1 MADKDKQETGKS
13 QAEGNEQTGSGGESV
28 INTVARTVGSAIGVV
43 ASGTSKVLK
52 AVEGEGRETKSKRQS
67 PAGDKLSER
76 RKANKKK
83 KRAAHKRKL
92 RRSSSRG

>member
-1 MADKDKQETGKS
+1 MADIKEKGKES
-13 QAEGNEQTGSGGESV
+13 QAEGDEQSGAADDTV
-28 INTVARTVGSAIGVV
+28 INTVARTVGSAMGVV
-43 ASGTSKVLK
+43 ASGTAKVLK
-52 AVEGEGRETKSKRQS
+52 TVEGEGRREGKAKRQS

-92 RRSSSRG
+92 RRSSSKG